1 MRASFYALAGSA
13 ASAMAATRGFNY
25 GSQGNT
31 LDTFTYQFESA
42 QAITDYASARLYTMI
57 QDGTANTVISA
68 IPAAIKTN
76 TTLLLGLWASENQ
89 DAFNNEL
96 TALKNAISQFGSQGL
111 ADLTVGI
118 SVGSEDL
125 YRISETGIKQKSG
138 YGQTADVLVDYIG
151 QVREAVKGTALANV
165 PIGHVD
171 TWNAYTNTSNS
182 AILGAVDFL
191 GLDEYPFYQDGEG
204 NSIDNASDLFWKA
217 YNKVEAV
224 AGGKPLWVTETGWP
238 VKGANEDEA
247 VPSVENAAKF
257 WQDIACE
264 LEARCI
270 NFWWYILND
279 DGASPSFSVASG
291 IDGANTKALYD
302 LKCPNA
308 STCGAK
314 SLSGS
319 SSSSSSSAAAS
330 SSAAGSKTASGS
342 ASTTDAAVA
351 GIKVGS
357 NGTAS
362 VEPVVYVT
370 EVTTSY
376 TTTCPAGS
384 AITISGKET
393 TLTTPTVFV
402 TTHAVSSTVSTSQT
416 VVPTTIVNAVTRSI
430 TSAGKVVPVTK
441 ESTQV
446 TWAPTSSIAG
456 AIVPSGAVAPS
467 GAALPS
473 GAAAASG
480 TGAGVVG
487 ASGTTLASS
496 WAANQTPGAA
506 GATASP
512 SAYKGAGV
520 KVGGSVALAL
530 GAAAAALL

>member
-31 LDTFTYQFESA
+31 LETFTNQFESA

-96 TALKNAISQFGSQGL
+96 TALKTAISQFGSQGL

-151 QVREAVKGTALANV
+151 QVREAVKGTPLANV

-217 YNKVEAV
+217 YDKVEAV

-238 VKGANEDEA
+238 VKGATEDEA

-319 SSSSSSSAAAS
+319 SSSSSSAAS
-330 SSAAGSKTASGS
+330 SSAAGSKTASSGS

-384 AITISGKET
+384 PVTISGKET

-416 VVPTTIVNAVTRSI
+416 
-430 TSAGKVVPVTK
+430 
-441 ESTQV
+441 STQV

-456 AIVPSGAVAPS
+456 AIVPSGAVVPS

-480 TGAGVVG
+480 SNGVVVG
-487 ASGTTLASS
+487 PSGTTLASS

>member
-1 MRASFYALAGSA
+1 MRSSFYALAGSA

-31 LDTFTYQFESA
+31 LETFTNQFESA
-42 QAITDYASARLYTMI
+42 AAITDYSSARLYTMI

-89 DAFNNEL
+89 EAFNNEL
-96 TALKNAISQFGSQGL
+96 TALKTAISQFGSQGL
-111 ADLTVGI
+111 ADLTIGI

-171 TWNAYTNTSNS
+171 TWNAYTNTSNA

-224 AGGKPLWVTETGWP
+224 ANGKPLWVTETGWP
-238 VKGANEDEA
+238 VKGNAEDEA
-247 VPSVENAAKF
+247 VPSIDNAAKY

-279 DGASPSFSVASG
+279 DGSSPSFSVASG
-291 IDGANTKALYD
+291 IDGANTKPLYN

-308 STCGAK
+308 SSCGAK
-314 SLSGS
+314 NLSGS
-319 SSSSSSSAAAS
+319 SSSSAS
-330 SSAAGSKTASGS
+330 SSAAGSKTASSKSAFSTGS
-342 ASTTDAAVA
+342 VSGAMLAAN
-351 GIKVGS
+351 GS
-357 NGTAS
+357 AS

-370 EVTTSY
+370 DVTTSY
-376 TTTCPAGS
+376 TTYCPAGQT
-384 AITISGKET
+384 ITASGKET
-393 TLTTPTVFV
+393 VLTAATSFV
-402 TTHAVSSTVSTSQT
+402 TTHAVQTTMTTSQT
-416 VVPTTIVNAVTRSI
+416 VVPTTVVNAVTASI

-456 AIVPSGAVAPS
+456 AIVPSGAAMAS
-467 GAALPS
+467 GAAAPS

-480 TGAGVVG
+480 SSGLVG
-487 ASGTTLASS
+487 GQASGTTLASS
-496 WAANQTPGAA
+496 WAANQTPGAS
-506 GATASP
+506 ATASP
-512 SAYKGAGV
+512 SAYKGAGA

-530 GAAAAALL
+530 GAAAVALL

>member
-1 MRASFYALAGSA
+1 MRASFYALAGGA
-13 ASAMAATRGFNY
+13 ASAMAASRGFNY
-25 GSQGNT
+25 ASQGAT
-31 LDTFTYQFESA
+31 LDTFTNQFESA
-42 QAITDYASARLYTMI
+42 AAITDYSSARLYTMI

-89 DAFNNEL
+89 EAFNNEL
-96 TALKNAISQFGSQGL
+96 TALKTAISQFGSQGL

-125 YRISETGIKQKSG
+125 YRISEIGIKQKSG

-151 QVREAVKGTALANV
+151 QVREVVKDTVLANV

-171 TWNAYTNTSNS
+171 TWNAFTNTSNS
-182 AILGAVDFL
+182 AILDAVDFF

-204 NSIDNASDLFWKA
+204 NSIDNASDLFWEA

-238 VKGANEDEA
+238 VKGNAEDEA
-247 VPSVENAAKF
+247 VPSVENAAKY

-279 DGASPSFSVASG
+279 DGSSPSFSVASG
-291 IDGANTKALYD
+291 IDGANTKSLYD

-314 SLSGS
+314 NLSGS
-319 SSSSSSSAAAS
+319 SSSSAS

-342 ASTTDAAVA
+342 AMSTGSVSGAILAAN
-351 GIKVGS
+351 GS
-357 NGTAS
+357 AS

-370 EVTTSY
+370 DVTTSY
-376 TTTCPAGS
+376 TTYCPAGQT
-384 AITISGKET
+384 ITASGKET
-393 TLTTPTVFV
+393 VLTAATSFV
-402 TTHAVSSTVSTSQT
+402 TTHAVQTTVTTSQT

-446 TWAPTSSIAG
+446 TWAATSSIAG
-456 AIVPSGAVAPS
+456 AWVPSGAVV
-467 GAALPS
+467 PS
-473 GAAAASG
+473 GAAAPSGVAGAAGASG
-480 TGAGVVG
+480 SGGLVG
-487 ASGTTLASS
+487 QASGTTLASS
-496 WAANQTPGAA
+496 WAANQTPGAQ
-506 GATASP
+506 ATASA
-512 SAYKGAGV
+512 SAYKGAGA

-530 GAAAAALL
+530 GAAVVALL

>member
-13 ASAMAATRGFNY
+13 ASAMAASRGFNY

-31 LDTFTYQFESA
+31 LDTFTTQFESA

-89 DAFNNEL
+89 EAFNNEL
-96 TALKNAISQFGSQGL
+96 SALKTAISQFGSQGL

-151 QVREAVKGTALANV
+151 QVRELVKDTVLADV

-171 TWNAYTNTSNS
+171 TWNAFTNSSNS

-217 YNKVEAV
+217 YDKVEAV

-238 VKGANEDEA
+238 VKGEAEDEA

-314 SLSGS
+314 SLSS
-319 SSSSSSSAAAS
+319 SSSSAS
-330 SSAAGSKTASGS
+330 SSAAGSKTASSASASSTGS
-342 ASTTDAAVA
+342 AAQGAKINAA
-351 GIKVGS
+351 

-376 TTTCPAGS
+376 TTTCPAGQTS
-384 AITISGKET
+384 NS
-393 TLTTPTVFV
+393 TLT
-402 TTHAVSSTVSTSQT
+402 
-416 VVPTTIVNAVTRSI
+416 I
-430 TSAGKVVPVTK
+430 
-441 ESTQV
+441 
-446 TWAPTSSIAG
+446 
-456 AIVPSGAVAPS
+456 
-467 GAALPS
+467 
-473 GAAAASG
+473 
-480 TGAGVVG
+480 
-487 ASGTTLASS
+487 
-496 WAANQTPGAA
+496 
-506 GATASP
+506 
-512 SAYKGAGV
+512 
-520 KVGGSVALAL
+520 
-530 GAAAAALL
+530 

>member
-13 ASAMAATRGFNY
+13 ASAMAASRGFNY

-31 LDTFTYQFESA
+31 IDTFTNQFESA

-76 TTLLLGLWASENQ
+76 TTLLLGLWASSNQ
-89 DAFNNEL
+89 ETFNNEL
-96 TALKNAISQFGSQGL
+96 TALKTAISQFGSQGL

-138 YGQTADVLVDYIG
+138 YGQTADVLVNYIG
-151 QVREAVKGTALANV
+151 QVREAVKGTVLADV

-171 TWNAYTNTSNS
+171 TWNAFTNTSNS

-217 YNKVEAV
+217 YDKVEAV
-224 AGGKPLWVTETGWP
+224 AAGKPLWVTETGWP

-247 VPSVENAAKF
+247 VPSIENAAKF
-257 WQDIACE
+257 WQEIACE

-279 DGASPSFSVASG
+279 DGSSPSFSVASG

-319 SSSSSSSAAAS
+319 SSSSSSSAA
-330 SSAAGSKTASGS
+330 GSKTASSGS
-342 ASTTDAAVA
+342 ASSTGSAAQGVKVA
-351 GIKVGS
+351 S

-370 EVTTSY
+370 DVTTSY
-376 TTTCPAGS
+376 TTYCPAGQQL
-384 AITISGKET
+384 TISGKET
-393 TLTTPTVFV
+393 VLTTPTAFV
-402 TTHAVSSTVSTSQT
+402 TTHAVPMTLTTSQT
-416 VVPTTIVNAVTRSI
+416 VVPTTIVNTLTRSV

-441 ESTQV
+441 EMTQV
-446 TWAPTSSIAG
+446 TWAPTAPIAG
-456 AIVPSGAVAPS
+456 AIVPSGAVVPS

-473 GAAAASG
+473 GAAMASGSGGIIGGPSG
-480 TGAGVVG
+480 TG
-487 ASGTTLASS
+487 LASS
-496 WAANQTPGAA
+496 WAANQTPGASS
-506 GATASP
+506 TASP
-512 SAYKGAGV
+512 SAYKGAGA

>member
-1 MRASFYALAGSA
+1 MRASFYALAGGA
-13 ASAMAATRGFNY
+13 ASAMAASRGFNY
-25 GSQGNT
+25 ASQGNT
-31 LDTFTYQFESA
+31 LETFTNQFESA
-42 QAITDYASARLYTMI
+42 AAITDYSSARLYTMI

-89 DAFNNEL
+89 EAFNNEL
-96 TALKNAISQFGSQGL
+96 TALKTAISQFGSQGL

-125 YRISETGIKQKSG
+125 YRISEIGIKQKSG
-138 YGQTADVLVDYIG
+138 YGQTADVLVNYIS
-151 QVREAVKGTALANV
+151 QVREVVKDTVLANV

-171 TWNAYTNTSNS
+171 TWNAFTNTSNS
-182 AILGAVDFL
+182 AILDAVDFF

-224 AGGKPLWVTETGWP
+224 AGGKPLWITETGWP
-238 VKGANEDEA
+238 VKGNAEDEA
-247 VPSVENAAKF
+247 VPSVANAAKY

-279 DGASPSFSVASG
+279 DGSSPSFSVASG

-308 STCGAK
+308 SSCGAK
-314 SLSGS
+314 NLSGS
-319 SSSSSSSAAAS
+319 SSSSAS
-330 SSAAGSKTASGS
+330 SSAAGSKTASSGS
-342 ASTTDAAVA
+342 ASTTGSVSGAILAAN
-351 GIKVGS
+351 GS
-357 NGTAS
+357 AS

-370 EVTTSY
+370 DVTTSY
-376 TTTCPAGS
+376 TTYCPAGQT
-384 AITISGKET
+384 ITASGKET
-393 TLTTPTVFV
+393 VLTAATSFL
-402 TTHAVSSTVSTSQT
+402 TTHAVKTTVTTSQT
-416 VVPTTIVNAVTRSI
+416 VVPTTIVSK
-430 TSAGKVVPVTK
+430 G
-441 ESTQV
+441 STQV
-446 TWAPTSSIAG
+446 TWAPTAPIAG
-456 AIVPSGAVAPS
+456 AVYATGAAAPS
-467 GAALPS
+467 GVAAPS

-480 TGAGVVG
+480 SGGLVGQGSGA
-487 ASGTTLASS
+487 TTLASS

-506 GATASP
+506 SATASA
-512 SAYKGAGV
+512 SAYKGAGA

-530 GAAAAALL
+530 GAAAVALL

>member
-1 MRASFYALAGSA
+1 MRSSFYALAGSA
-13 ASAMAATRGFNY
+13 ASAMAASRGFNY
-25 GSQGNT
+25 GSQGNN
-31 LDTFTYQFESA
+31 LDTFTNQFESA

-76 TTLLLGLWASENQ
+76 TTLLLGLWASSNQ
-89 DAFNNEL
+89 ETFNNEL
-96 TALKNAISQFGSQGL
+96 SALKTAISQFGSQGL

-171 TWNAYTNTSNS
+171 TWNAFTNGSNS

-217 YNKVEAV
+217 YDKVEAV

-247 VPSVENAAKF
+247 VPSIENAAKF
-257 WQDIACE
+257 WQEIACE

-319 SSSSSSSAAAS
+319 SSSSSSAAAS
-330 SSAAGSKTASGS
+330 SSAAGSKTASS
-342 ASTTDAAVA
+342 ASASSTDSAAQGVKVA
-351 GIKVGS
+351 G
-357 NGTAS
+357 NGTTS

-370 EVTTSY
+370 EMTTSY
-376 TTTCPAGS
+376 TTTCPAGQ
-384 AITISGKET
+384 TISVSGKET
-393 TLTTPTVFV
+393 VLTTPSAFV
-402 TTHAVSSTVSTSQT
+402 TTHAVSKTMTTSQT
-416 VVPTTIVNAVTRSI
+416 VVPTTIVNAVTRSV
-430 TSAGKVVPVTK
+430 TSAGQVVPVTK
-441 ESTQV
+441 QMTQ
-446 TWAPTSSIAG
+446 TTYAPTALIAG
-456 AIVPSGAVAPS
+456 AI
-467 GAALPS
+467 LPS
-473 GAAAASG
+473 GAIIPSGAPAASG
-480 TGAGVVG
+480 SNGVIVG
-487 ASGTTLASS
+487 PSGTTLASS
-496 WAANQTPGAA
+496 WAASQTPGSKS
-506 GATASP
+506 TASP
-512 SAYKGAGV
+512 SAYKGAGA

-530 GAAAAALL
+530 GAAAVALL